1 MKTLILDVKK
11 VLSDGEAGED
21 RIEIVKAMLAGLI
34 AAEDDT
40 EIVII
45 NQGVWDDEDEPE
57 SWP

>member
-1 MKTLILDVKK
+1 MKK